1 MSFKSQVNS
10 NRSMTDIVENFT
22 LYFVFNTGVKRGA
35 IIDLI
40 KKVRKM
46 PRDFK
51 FHPRSTVCNYLD
63 QCYIETE
70 GGGVIS

>member
-10 NRSMTDIVENFT
+10 NRSMTDMTLT

-40 KKVRKM
+40 KEVRNI
-46 PRDFK
+46 PRDVK
-51 FHPRSTVCNYLD
+51 FHPRSTVCNHLD
-63 QCYIETE
+63 QCDVKTE

>member
-1 MSFKSQVNS
+1 
-10 NRSMTDIVENFT
+10 MTDIVENFT

>member
-1 MSFKSQVNS
+1 
-10 NRSMTDIVENFT
+10 MTDIVENFT

-40 KKVRKM
+40 KEVRNI
-46 PRDFK
+46 PRDVK
-51 FHPRSTVCNYLD
+51 FHPRSTVCNHLD
-63 QCYIETE
+63 QCDVKTE

>member
-51 FHPRSTVCNYLD
+51 FHPRSTVCNYFD

>member
-1 MSFKSQVNS
+1 
-10 NRSMTDIVENFT
+10 MTDIVENLA

-40 KKVRKM
+40 KEVRNM
-46 PRDFK
+46 PRDVK
-51 FHPRSTVCNYLD
+51 FHPRSTVCNHLD
-63 QCYIETE
+63 QCDIKTE

>member
-1 MSFKSQVNS
+1 MA
-10 NRSMTDIVENFT
+10 DIVEALT
-22 LYFVFNTGVKRGA
+22 LSFVFNTGVKRGA

-40 KKVRKM
+40 NKVHNL

-51 FHPRSTVCNYLD
+51 
-63 QCYIETE
+63 